1 MAPDETAPPTGQPD
15 HRMWAS
21 RRYVNLLVTSLSLVT
36 LACVTLL
43 LPVPYVVMSPSAAFN
58 TLGEFVGRELITF
71 PKDVKTY
78 EATGAL
84 DFTTVLVS
92 QPGAHVSLAEAMSA
106 YFSDGSEVVR
116 RRSIYPDGESAED
129 SAETSRLLFKSA
141 QDAAKVAAL
150 RATDRRV
157 PTVPAV
163 YLVEKGFPAYG
174 KLRVGDLIRAA
185 DGRRNLTVSQFVQ
198 VVRAK
203 KPGQTV
209 TITYERKGKTATVK
223 IATRRDPKPPHNAR
237 IGISPVE
244 MYEPSKAM
252 KIDFHTGSKI
262 GGSSAGMMFAL
273 AIYDRLTPGALTA
286 GKHIAGTG
294 TIKVDGTVGPIGGIR
309 QKSIGAASAGA
320 TIFLVP
326 AKNCADAM
334 LDADRQGRVYGMQTV
349 RVTKL
354 MDAIVALEALA
365 KDPKA
370 KVPAC
375 ERG

>member
-1 MAPDETAPPTGQPD
+1 MVRDEMPPADTG
-15 HRMWAS
+15 RRAS
-21 RRYVNLLVTSLSLVT
+21 RRYLNLLVGSLSLIT
-36 LACVTLL
+36 LASVTLL
-43 LPVPYVVMSPSAAFN
+43 LPVPYVVLSPSLTFN
-58 TLGEFVGRELITF
+58 TLGDFEGREMITF
-71 PKDVKTY
+71 PNNVKTY

-92 QPGAHVSLAEAMSA
+92 QPGAHVSLAEAMTA

-116 RRSIYPDGESAED
+116 RSSIYPEGESVAQSE
-129 SAETSRLLFKSA
+129 ATSRLLFKSA

-150 RATDRRV
+150 RAMDRRV

-163 YLVEKGFPAYG
+163 YVVEKGFPAYG
-174 KLRVGDLIRAA
+174 KLRIGDLIRGA
-185 DGRRNLTVSQFVQ
+185 DGRKNLTVSEFVQ

-203 KPGQTV
+203 EPGQSVTIQYERRGKPGTV
-209 TITYERKGKTATVK
+209 RV
-223 IATRRDPKPPHNAR
+223 ATRRDPKPPHNAR

-244 MYEPSKAM
+244 MYEPGKAM

-273 AIYDRLTPGALTA
+273 AIYDRLTPGSLTG

-294 TIKVDGTVGPIGGIR
+294 TITVDGKVGPIGGIR
-309 QKSIGAASAGA
+309 QKTIGAASSGA
-320 TIFLVP
+320 TIFLAP

-334 LDADRQGRVYGMQTV
+334 LDADRRGRVHGMKVV
-349 RVTKL
+349 RVAKL
-354 MDAIVALEALA
+354 TDGISALEALA

-375 ERG
+375 QPAD

>member
-1 MAPDETAPPTGQPD
+1 MAPDTV
-15 HRMWAS
+15 S
-21 RRYVNLLVTSLSLVT
+21 RRYVSLLVGALSLIT

-43 LPVPYVVMSPSAAFN
+43 IPVPYVILSPSLTFN
-58 TLGEFVGRELITF
+58 TLGDYDGQEMITF
-71 PKDVKTY
+71 PKNVKTY
-78 EATGAL
+78 ETTGEL
-84 DFTTVLVS
+84 DFTTVLVT
-92 QPGAHVSLAEAMSA
+92 QPSGHVSLAEAMSA

-116 RRSIYPDGESAED
+116 RGSVYPDGESAKQSE
-129 SAETSRLLFKSA
+129 ATSRLLFKSA

-150 RATDRRV
+150 RALDRRV

-163 YLVEKGFPAYG
+163 YVVEKSFPAYG

-185 DGRRNLTVSQFVQ
+185 DGRENLTVSQFVE

-203 KPGQTV
+203 KPGQSV
-209 TITYERKGKTATVK
+209 TIDYERKGKPGTVRV
-223 IATRRDPKPPHNAR
+223 ATRRDPKPPHNAR

-273 AIYDRLTPGALTA
+273 AIYDRLTPGALAA

-294 TIKVDGTVGPIGGIR
+294 TIRVDGSVGPIGGIR
-309 QKSIGAASAGA
+309 QKTIGAASAGA
-320 TIFLVP
+320 TIFLAP

-334 LDADRQGRVYGMQTV
+334 LDAAPSGRVHGMQVV
-349 RVTKL
+349 RVAKL
-354 MDAIVALEALA
+354 TDAITALESLA

-370 KVPAC
+370 KVPTCQASH
-375 ERG
+375 